1 MPKPYFLRRPAGL
14 YVRFFVPTDLRTLV
28 GSRYLVRPVCLPM
41 GDVARLAASRA
52 AVALSQ
58 AFDRMRQ
65 DASMKDDLLSQ
76 ALAALRGNEARPY
89 TIKVGGMEL
98 SANGA
103 ADHALLLD
111 ALKHLPL
118 QQIVVVKFWWT
129 RG

>member
-1 MPKPYFLRRPAGL
+1 
-14 YVRFFVPTDLRTLV
+14 
-28 GSRYLVRPVCLPM
+28 
-41 GDVARLAASRA
+41 
-52 AVALSQ
+52 
-58 AFDRMRQ
+58 
-65 DASMKDDLLSQ
+65 MKDDLLSQ